1 MGQVTQDIC
10 VGVSAALTIL
20 SIICVALRLYT
31 RTLIVRN
38 IGKDDY
44 AMVFAL
50 LFTVAYLVAIFILRD
65 NGMGFS
71 GKVLE
76 LRQML
81 NQIQATLAIEIVYY
95 LIINAIK
102 ISILFFYLR
111 IAVEK
116 RFEYLCK
123 VTIYFLVAFGVICVI
138 VCLAQCVPLHK
149 MWDLAGQVPGQCINA
164 TAFFYTTSAI
174 NIIADIWILLLPITT
189 LLKVQRPR
197 REKFAL
203 VIIFSLGAFSC
214 IASIVRLY
222 SVGVYTE
229 SKDPFFDSVPINV
242 WSMVEINVGILCASI
257 PATKA
262 LFSKAQR
269 HRTQNGSYQYH
280 SRERSIIKSYG
291 HGSGKSNSNDNVH
304 EGIAKGPTGVVIQN
318 EPYEL
323 KNVESGE
330 YQPFDTRKQNGGGG
344 AWRVPD
350 SDVDEQRLVWP
361 ESRV

>member
-1 MGQVTQDIC
+1 MLSKSRFCSSTYAS
-10 VGVSAALTIL
+10 VSL
-20 SIICVALRLYT
+20 VPFDKK
-31 RTLIVRN
+31 TL
-38 IGKDDY
+38 
-44 AMVFAL
+44 
-50 LFTVAYLVAIFILRD
+50 
-65 NGMGFS
+65 
-71 GKVLE
+71 
-76 LRQML
+76 
-81 NQIQATLAIEIVYY
+81 
-95 LIINAIK
+95 LI
-102 ISILFFYLR
+102 SST
-111 IAVEK
+111 AVEK

-123 VTIYFLVAFGVICVI
+123 GTIYFLVTFGVVCVI

-149 MWDLAGQVPGQCINA
+149 MWDLAGQVSGRCINT
-164 TAFFYTTSAI
+164 TAFFYSRCICLLSSHFLTIFPATSAV

-229 SKDPFFDSVPINV
+229 SEDPFFDSVPINV

-269 HRTQNGSYQYH
+269 HRTHNGSYQYH
-280 SRERSIIKSYG
+280 SRERSIMKSYG
-291 HGSGKSNSNDNVH
+291 HGSGKSNSNNGQ
-304 EGIAKGPTGVVIQN
+304 EGTAGGPTGAVIQN
-318 EPYEL
+318 ELYEL
-323 KNVESGE
+323 KDVESGDH
-330 YQPFDTRKQNGGGG
+330 QPFDARKQNGGGG

>member
-1 MGQVTQDIC
+1 MGQATQDIC
-10 VGVSAALTIL
+10 VGVSMALTIL

-31 RTLIVRN
+31 RIFIVQN
-38 IGKDDY
+38 AGKDDY

-76 LRQML
+76 LEQML
-81 NQIQATLAIEIVYY
+81 HQIQATLAIEIVYY

-111 IAVEK
+111 IAAQK

-123 VTIYFLVAFGVICVI
+123 GTIYFLVTFGVVCVI
-138 VCLAQCVPLHK
+138 LPLHR
-149 MWDLAGQVPGQCINA
+149 MWDLTGQVQGHCINT

-203 VIIFSLGAFSC
+203 VIIFSLGTFSC

-222 SVGVYTE
+222 SVGIYTE
-229 SKDPFFDSVPINV
+229 SRDPFFDSVPINV
-242 WSMVEINVGILCASI
+242 WSMVEINVGILCACI

-280 SRERSIIKSYG
+280 SRERSVMKSHG
-291 HGSGKSNSNDNVH
+291 HGSGKSNSNDNGH
-304 EGIAKGPTGVVIQN
+304 EDAAEGPTGTVIRS
-318 EPYEL
+318 ELYEL
-323 KNVESGE
+323 KDVESGDH
-330 YQPFDTRKQNGGGG
+330 QQFGTRKQEDGGG
-344 AWRVPD
+344 AWRVSD
-350 SDVDEQRLVWP
+350 SDLDEQRLVWP

>member
-1 MGQVTQDIC
+1 MLSKSRFCSSTYAS
-10 VGVSAALTIL
+10 VSL
-20 SIICVALRLYT
+20 VPFDKK
-31 RTLIVRN
+31 TL
-38 IGKDDY
+38 
-44 AMVFAL
+44 
-50 LFTVAYLVAIFILRD
+50 
-65 NGMGFS
+65 
-71 GKVLE
+71 
-76 LRQML
+76 
-81 NQIQATLAIEIVYY
+81 
-95 LIINAIK
+95 LI
-102 ISILFFYLR
+102 SST
-111 IAVEK
+111 AVEK

-123 VTIYFLVAFGVICVI
+123 GTIYFLVTFGVVCVI

-149 MWDLAGQVPGQCINA
+149 MWDLAGQVSGQCINT
-164 TAFFYTTSAI
+164 TAFFYSRCICLLSSHFLTIFPATSAV

-214 IASIVRLY
+214 IAAIVRLY
-222 SVGVYTE
+222 SVCVYTE
-229 SKDPFFDSVPINV
+229 SEDPFFDSVPINV

-269 HRTQNGSYQYH
+269 HRTHNGSYQYH
-280 SRERSIIKSYG
+280 SRERSIMKSYG
-291 HGSGKSNSNDNVH
+291 HGSGKSNSNNGQ
-304 EGIAKGPTGVVIQN
+304 EGTAGGPTGAVIQN
-318 EPYEL
+318 ESYEL
-323 KNVESGE
+323 KDVESGDH
-330 YQPFDTRKQNGGGG
+330 QPFDARKQNGGGG

>member
-10 VGVSAALTIL
+10 VGVSTALTIL

-31 RTLIVRN
+31 RTFIVQHT
-38 IGKDDY
+38 GKDDY

-71 GKVLE
+71 GEVLE
-76 LRQML
+76 LQQML

-123 VTIYFLVAFGVICVI
+123 GTIYFLVTFGVVCVI

-149 MWDLAGQVPGQCINA
+149 MWDLAGQVSGQCINT
-164 TAFFYTTSAI
+164 TAFFYTTSAV
-174 NIIADIWILLLPITT
+174 NIIADIWILLLPINT

-203 VIIFSLGAFSC
+203 VVIFSLGAFSC

-222 SVGVYTE
+222 SVDVYTE
-229 SKDPFFDSVPINV
+229 SEDPFFDSVPINV

-269 HRTQNGSYQYH
+269 HRTHNGSYQYH
-280 SRERSIIKSYG
+280 SRERSIMKSYG
-291 HGSGKSNSNDNVH
+291 HGSGKSNSNNGQ
-304 EGIAKGPTGVVIQN
+304 EGTAGGPTGAVIQN
-318 EPYEL
+318 ESYEL
-323 KNVESGE
+323 KDVESGDH
-330 YQPFDTRKQNGGGG
+330 QPFDARKQNGGGG

>member
-1 MGQVTQDIC
+1 MPSKSRFCSSTYAS
-10 VGVSAALTIL
+10 VSL
-20 SIICVALRLYT
+20 VPFDKK
-31 RTLIVRN
+31 TL
-38 IGKDDY
+38 
-44 AMVFAL
+44 
-50 LFTVAYLVAIFILRD
+50 
-65 NGMGFS
+65 
-71 GKVLE
+71 
-76 LRQML
+76 
-81 NQIQATLAIEIVYY
+81 
-95 LIINAIK
+95 LI
-102 ISILFFYLR
+102 SST
-111 IAVEK
+111 AVEK

-123 VTIYFLVAFGVICVI
+123 GTIYFLVTFGVVCVI

-149 MWDLAGQVPGQCINA
+149 MWDLAGQVSGQCINT
-164 TAFFYTTSAI
+164 TAFFYSRCIYLLSSHFLTIFPATSAV
-174 NIIADIWILLLPITT
+174 NIIADIWILLLPIST

-269 HRTQNGSYQYH
+269 HRTHNGSYQYH
-280 SRERSIIKSYG
+280 SRERSIMKSYG
-291 HGSGKSNSNDNVH
+291 HGSGKSNSNNGQ
-304 EGIAKGPTGVVIQN
+304 EGTAGGPTGAVIQN
-318 EPYEL
+318 ESYEL
-323 KNVESGE
+323 KDVESGDH
-330 YQPFDTRKQNGGGG
+330 QPFDARKQNGGGG

>member
-10 VGVSAALTIL
+10 VGVSTALTIL

-31 RTLIVRN
+31 RTFIVQHT
-38 IGKDDY
+38 GKDDY

-71 GKVLE
+71 GEVLE
-76 LRQML
+76 LQQML

-123 VTIYFLVAFGVICVI
+123 GTIYFLVTFGVVCVI
-138 VCLAQCVPLHK
+138 VS
-149 MWDLAGQVPGQCINA
+149 GQCINT
-164 TAFFYTTSAI
+164 TAFFYTTSAV
-174 NIIADIWILLLPITT
+174 NVIADIWILLLPINT

-222 SVGVYTE
+222 SIGVYTE
-229 SKDPFFDSVPINV
+229 SEDPFFDSVPINV

-269 HRTQNGSYQYH
+269 HRTHNGSYQYH
-280 SRERSIIKSYG
+280 SRERSIMKSYG
-291 HGSGKSNSNDNVH
+291 HGSGKSNSNNGQ
-304 EGIAKGPTGVVIQN
+304 EGTAGGPTGAVIQN
-318 EPYEL
+318 ESYEL
-323 KNVESGE
+323 KDVESGD
-330 YQPFDTRKQNGGGG
+330 YQPFDARKQNGGGG